1 MTKATWTALLER
13 AGFTDED
20 MRRWHREFEGR
31 DPRGHDAFLRALQI
45 DDDEAK
51 RIRDWAKGGGDS

>member
-1 MTKATWTALLER
+1 LLES